1 MQSSIVSHVNNIKI
15 HRILHRI
22 LIQFFFKDRN
32 YGTLNLR
39 GYTFEQFIM
48 IVNERN
54 RSHPIRNPITDF
66 RYHYKGDDGEI
77 VPKTVTHVTIDSS
90 VTTIKQYAFDGC
102 ILLFCVVMTDNVKKL
117 ERAAFGSCR
126 RLKFIRL
133 SKVLE
138 IIEPYA
144 FEACTDLEFIFLPET
159 VQFVKDFAFGDC
171 RQMRLLQLPLNMNPN
186 NLGDGIIHTT
196 KLVTHAETQNTYY
209 EDRRSLQEE
218 MNDNDEEE
226 EGEGEGEE
234 EEEVRSDIEE
244 DEEEDHTEYT
254 PTSNHNVNSWL
265 INHMSEFPLHRICY
279 SSSVSKQTIE
289 LYLNTHGKN
298 SVHTKDT
305 ISGMTPLHIL
315 SLNPYATNKEIKFL
329 LDIDHETAFHKDIN
343 NNSPIDYATQ
353 FNFSALVTMMELLS
367 HNRENYTAKPY

>member
-1 MQSSIVSHVNNIKI
+1 M
-15 HRILHRI
+15 
-22 LIQFFFKDRN
+22 
-32 YGTLNLR
+32 
-39 GYTFEQFIM
+39 
-48 IVNERN
+48 
-54 RSHPIRNPITDF
+54 RNPITDF
-66 RYHYKGDDGEI
+66 QYHYKGDDGEK

-90 VTTIKQYAFDGC
+90 VTTIKKETFDGC
-102 ILLFCVVMTDNVKKL
+102 ILLFSVVMTDNVKKL

-171 RQMRLLQLPLNMNPN
+171 DQMRLLQLPLDIDPN

-196 KLVTHAETQNTYY
+196 ELVNHAETQNVYY
-209 EDRRSLQEE
+209 EDRHYSLQEE
-218 MNDNDEEE
+218 MNDNNE
-226 EGEGEGEE
+226 EGEGGEE
-234 EEEVRSDIEE
+234 EEEVRSDTEE
-244 DEEEDHTEYT
+244 DEEEDDTEYT
-254 PTSNHNVNSWL
+254 PTSNLKVNSWL
-265 INHMSEFPLHRICY
+265 INHMSDFPLHRICY
-279 SSSVSKQTIE
+279 SSSVTKQTIE
-289 LYLNTHGKN
+289 LHLNTYGKK
-298 SVHTKDT
+298 SVHTTDT
-305 ISGMTPLHIL
+305 ISRMTPLHIL

-353 FNFSALVTMMELLS
+353 FNFSALVTMIEVLS
-367 HNRENYTAKPY
+367 HNSN